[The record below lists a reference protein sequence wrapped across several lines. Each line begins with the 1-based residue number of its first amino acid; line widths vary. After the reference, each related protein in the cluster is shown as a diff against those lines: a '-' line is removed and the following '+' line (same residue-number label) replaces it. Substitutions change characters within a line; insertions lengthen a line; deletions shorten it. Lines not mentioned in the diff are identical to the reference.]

1 MRGWSSRRRSAPP
14 PAVWLPFFA
23 VGIFLALRR
32 ACSPFLSGTRHLS
45 APVPHARR
53 STPGRRAKHRSGASV
68 FVDSAGLSRG
78 NAALAGRPRAP
89 GPPVPGSAALA
100 GGNGFFPYFCRGF
113 DPPVDVPRGLPPP
126 RRCGAVF
133 GLERVRGIAGELR
146 NREGENGESEST
158 CTITDPAP
166 RYLVPGA
173 VQNPYH
179 ISRGINEKYLTK
191 GLSSGNVID
200 LLSSR
205 PVGQL

>member
-133 GLERVRGIAGELR
+133 GLERIAGSPGSCATAKAKTV
-146 NREGENGESEST
+146 NRRVRVPSRIRRPGISFRVLCRT
-158 CTITDPAP
+158 LITSHVA
-166 RYLVPGA
+166 
-173 VQNPYH
+173 
-179 ISRGINEKYLTK
+179 
-191 GLSSGNVID
+191 
-200 LLSSR
+200 
-205 PVGQL
+205 